1 MLRPMLRQGVLAAV
15 LTTSALVSVAQNTQQ
30 PSLANGELGY
40 TAPAEW
46 TAEKP
51 SSKAR
56 VGQFKLPK
64 AEGDKEDAQLVIYYF
79 GPTEGGSASAN
90 IERWI
95 AQMQQ
100 PEGTPAAKPKTERFT
115 ANGLN
120 ITAVDVSGTYV
131 AEMAPGS
138 SEHHNDPNSRLRA
151 AVIKTPKGSYY
162 LKLVG
167 PQKTVQKWSDEIDK
181 FVKSFVFVSRD

>member
-1 MLRPMLRQGVLAAV
+1 MLCQGMLTAIM
-15 LTTSALVSVAQNTQQ
+15 TTSALVSLAQNTQQ
-30 PSLANGELGY
+30 TSAANGELRY

-46 TAEKP
+46 ALEKP
-51 SSKAR
+51 ASKAR
-56 VGQFKLPK
+56 VAQFKLPR

-95 AQMQQ
+95 GQMQQ
-100 PEGTPAAKPKTERFT
+100 PEGDTAARPKTETFT

-138 SEHHNDPNSRLRA
+138 SEHHNDPNYRLRA
-151 AVIKTPKGSYY
+151 AVIETPKGSYY

-167 PQKTVQKWSDEIDK
+167 PQKTVEHWNKEIDNFLKSLAFSKSDE
-181 FVKSFVFVSRD
+181 